1 MKSFLTKSS
10 CDGCF
15 QRGSPSLAQSEAGVM
30 SERRLPCVS
39 SATGSVGRHGLP
51 LRRWRIWLVTG
62 LKKSCSSP
70 SSGTNWRKKATA
82 CMGDTPG
89 SSCVMGEAE
98 KQTDPSLDKAIDTSN
113 LLAIQGFHF
122 LFRCQIR
129 LFVRWG
135 ISITNALGAQQPSSR
150 EAH

>member
-1 MKSFLTKSS
+1 
-10 CDGCF
+10 
-15 QRGSPSLAQSEAGVM
+15 
-30 SERRLPCVS
+30 
-39 SATGSVGRHGLP
+39 
-51 LRRWRIWLVTG
+51 
-62 LKKSCSSP
+62 
-70 SSGTNWRKKATA
+70 
-82 CMGDTPG
+82 MGDTPG

-135 ISITNALGAQQPSSR
+135 ISITNALGAQHGIDASGALPDIQELAIVTR
-150 EAH
+150 CHNNTGMERTRDMR